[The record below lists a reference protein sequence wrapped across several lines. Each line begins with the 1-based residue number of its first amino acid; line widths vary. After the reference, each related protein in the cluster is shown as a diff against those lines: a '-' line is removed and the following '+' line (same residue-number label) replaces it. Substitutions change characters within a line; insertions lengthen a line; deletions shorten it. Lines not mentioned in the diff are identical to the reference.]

1 MAGLRFVVT
10 VAIFF
15 CDLSLLYSRRLHP
28 VVLVPGN
35 GGSQVEGRINKTEV
49 VHYLCSKTSD
59 WFTMWLN
66 IEQMIPEVIDCWV
79 DNVKLKYD
87 NVTHKTSNN
96 DGVEVRI
103 PGFGNTTT
111 VEWLDPSQRFFSIY
125 FSKIVEKLTLQGY
138 KRGVNIHG
146 APYDFRKAANEHE
159 EYFENVKQLI
169 ESTYLDNGNISVI
182 IMTHSMGSPMMLYFL
197 NHQSQVWKEKYI
209 RCLTTLAGPWG
220 GAVEALKVFAVG
232 DNFGAWLLVN
242 EKKLMGEQRTS
253 PGLAWLM
260 PNTPFWSR
268 SEVLVET
275 AEKNYTVE
283 DYEQFF
289 NDLDEPNGWLMRE
302 DTASLLAGLPAP
314 GVEVFCL
321 HGSGV
326 DTVEKLVYKAGEFPG
341 SDPSVVIKG
350 DGDGTVNTRSLL
362 GCTQWKEKQ
371 EKLVHHHVFTGVDH
385 LGILREDPPT
395 DFINTLITIINDDL
409 NLEQE
414 LFMEKEVI
422 PIIEVIH

>member
-1 MAGLRFVVT
+1 M
-10 VAIFF
+10 
-15 CDLSLLYSRRLHP
+15 
-28 VVLVPGN
+28 
-35 GGSQVEGRINKTEV
+35 
-49 VHYLCSKTSD
+49 
-59 WFTMWLN
+59 
-66 IEQMIPEVIDCWV
+66 
-79 DNVKLKYD
+79 
-87 NVTHKTSNN
+87 
-96 DGVEVRI
+96 
-103 PGFGNTTT
+103 
-111 VEWLDPSQRFFSIY
+111 
-125 FSKIVEKLTLQGY
+125 
-138 KRGVNIHG
+138 
-146 APYDFRKAANEHE
+146 
-159 EYFENVKQLI
+159 
-169 ESTYLDNGNISVI
+169 
-182 IMTHSMGSPMMLYFL
+182 
-197 NHQSQVWKEKYI
+197 
-209 RCLTTLAGPWG
+209 
-220 GAVEALKVFAVG
+220 
-232 DNFGAWLLVN
+232 
-242 EKKLMGEQRTS
+242 
-253 PGLAWLM
+253 
-260 PNTPFWSR
+260 
-268 SEVLVET
+268 LVET